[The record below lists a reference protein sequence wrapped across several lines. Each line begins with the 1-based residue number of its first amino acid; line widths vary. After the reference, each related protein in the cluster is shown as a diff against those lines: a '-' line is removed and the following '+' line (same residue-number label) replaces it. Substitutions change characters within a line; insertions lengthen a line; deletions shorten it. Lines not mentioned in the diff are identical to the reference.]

1 MKYFLT
7 TLGCAKNTVDS
18 MKIEQSLRSGRHL
31 ATHEP
36 DEADVLIVNTCG
48 FIDDAKDESIEVIK
62 DLDNQR
68 NEDQALYV
76 VGCLTEIAEEQVKQ
90 AVPNVDQIFGA
101 EAWSDIA
108 ASFGSNASNYDI
120 PQPSISNLGGIS
132 AYLKLSDGCDRPCT
146 FCIIPTI
153 KGKMH
158 STADDLLIAEA
169 KFHAAMGIKELVLV
183 AQDSTA
189 YGEDIS
195 VRDGLAQFLEKLSI
209 AVPEIPWIRL
219 MYAYPGR
226 VTSNLARVMNDMPNI
241 LPYVDMPLQHGSDSM
256 LRRMKGPSSRKA
268 RESISYIRN
277 AMNDAVIRT
286 TFIVGF
292 PGETEQEF
300 DELLQFIRTEQ
311 FEHIGVFTYSAQSG
325 TPAALMQDQVDDE
338 LKTERYARVMEL
350 AQEISLSANQS
361 VIGETVDILIE
372 SEEPTRSS
380 GGDLVVVGRTYRDA
394 PEVDGLAFVKGEFQ
408 KGSLVK
414 ANVDGAL
421 PYDLL
426 CTPIDS

>member
-68 NEDQALYV
+68 NDNQALYV

-153 KGKMH
+153 K
-158 STADDLLIAEA
+158 A
-169 KFHAAMGIKELVLV
+169 KCI
-183 AQDSTA
+183 
-189 YGEDIS
+189 
-195 VRDGLAQFLEKLSI
+195 
-209 AVPEIPWIRL
+209 
-219 MYAYPGR
+219 
-226 VTSNLARVMNDMPNI
+226 
-241 LPYVDMPLQHGSDSM
+241 
-256 LRRMKGPSSRKA
+256 
-268 RESISYIRN
+268 
-277 AMNDAVIRT
+277 
-286 TFIVGF
+286 
-292 PGETEQEF
+292 
-300 DELLQFIRTEQ
+300 LLQMIC
-311 FEHIGVFTYSAQSG
+311 
-325 TPAALMQDQVDDE
+325 L
-338 LKTERYARVMEL
+338 
-350 AQEISLSANQS
+350 
-361 VIGETVDILIE
+361 
-372 SEEPTRSS
+372 
-380 GGDLVVVGRTYRDA
+380 
-394 PEVDGLAFVKGEFQ
+394 
-408 KGSLVK
+408 
-414 ANVDGAL
+414 
-421 PYDLL
+421 
-426 CTPIDS
+426 